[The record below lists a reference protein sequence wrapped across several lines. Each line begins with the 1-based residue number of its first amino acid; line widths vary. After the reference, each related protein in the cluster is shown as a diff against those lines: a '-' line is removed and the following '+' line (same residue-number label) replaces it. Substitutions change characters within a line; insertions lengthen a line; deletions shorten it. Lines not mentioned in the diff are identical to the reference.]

1 MTSLINFVARRRLM
15 FSVIATIACLAVLA
29 LGLRRA
35 VMYTVPMFQGDY
47 VSAAKSEVA
56 APEYAWYGAGLIAY
70 QQEDYAAAKE
80 NLSKAYSALSSEDGQ
95 IKPSDNLIAGE
106 IQFLLALT
114 HERTKQNFMAI
125 EAYKQA
131 LRHNPDHMVAKYNLE
146 RLLSARGGSGGAGA
160 GEGDTSA
167 PGGQA
172 GKDGKKGI

>member
-1 MTSLINFVARRRLM
+1 MTSLINFIVRRRLM
-15 FSVIATIACLAVLA
+15 FSVIATIVCLVVLA

-47 VSAAKSEVA
+47 AAAAKSEVA
-56 APEYAWYGAGLIAY
+56 APEYAWYDVGLTAY
-70 QQEDYAAAKE
+70 QQEDYATAKE
-80 NLSKAYSALSSEDGQ
+80 ALSKAYSALSSKDGQ

-114 HERTKQNFMAI
+114 HERSKQNFMAI
-125 EAYKQA
+125 EAYKQS

-146 RLLSARGGSGGAGA
+146 RLLSDRGGSGGAGE

-167 PGGQA
+167 PGGKA

>member
-15 FSVIATIACLAVLA
+15 FSVIATIACLVVLA

-47 VSAAKSEVA
+47 VAAAKSEVA
-56 APEYAWYGAGLIAY
+56 APAQAWYDAGLTAY
-70 QQEDYAAAKE
+70 QQEDYATAKE
-80 NLSKAYSALSSEDGQ
+80 VLPKAYSALSSEDGL
-95 IKPSDNLIAGE
+95 IKPSDNAMAGE

-114 HERTKQNFMAI
+114 HERTKQKFMAI

-146 RLLSARGGSGGAGA
+146 RLLSERGATGGA
-160 GEGDTSA
+160 GEGEGDTPA
-167 PGGQA
+167 AGGTA
-172 GKDGKKGI
+172 GKDGKKRI

>member
-1 MTSLINFVARRRLM
+1 MTSLTNFVSKRRLM
-15 FSVIATIACLAVLA
+15 FSIIATIVCLVVLT
-29 LGLRRA
+29 LGLRRTI
-35 VMYTVPMFQGDY
+35 VYTVPMFQGDY

-56 APEYAWYGAGLIAY
+56 SPARAWYDAALTAY
-70 QQEDYAAAKE
+70 KQEDYDQTKE
-80 NLSKAYSALSSEDGQ
+80 YLSKAYSALSSEDGQ
-95 IKPSDNLIAGE
+95 IKSSDNHIAGE

-146 RLLSARGGSGGAGA
+146 RLLSDRGGSGGAGE
-160 GEGDTSA
+160 GEGDTSS
-167 PGGQA
+167 PGGKA

>member
-1 MTSLINFVARRRLM
+1 MTSLTNLVARHRLL
-15 FSVIATIACLAVLA
+15 FSVMATIVCLVVLV
-29 LGLRRA
+29 LGLRLA
-35 VMYTVPMFQGDY
+35 VIYTVPMFYGDY
-47 VSAAKSEVA
+47 VSAAQSEVA
-56 APEYAWYGAGLIAY
+56 SPANAWYDAGLAAY
-70 QQEDYAAAKE
+70 KQKDYDQAKE
-80 NLSKAYSALSSEDGQ
+80 YLSKSYSALSAEDGQ
-95 IKPSDNLIAGE
+95 IKPSDNHIAGE

-146 RLLSARGGSGGAGA
+146 RLLSDRGGSGGAGE

-167 PGGQA
+167 PGGKA

>member
-1 MTSLINFVARRRLM
+1 MTSLFNFVARHRLM
-15 FSVIATIACLAVLA
+15 FSVIVTIVCLLVFA
-29 LGLRRA
+29 LGLRRT

-56 APEYAWYGAGLIAY
+56 APAHAWYDAGLTAY
-70 QQEDYAAAKE
+70 KQKDYDQAKE
-80 NLSKAYSALSSEDGQ
+80 YLSKAYSALSSEDGQ
-95 IKPSDNLIAGE
+95 IKSSDNHIAGE

-131 LRHNPDHMVAKYNLE
+131 LRHSPDHMLAKYNLE
-146 RLLSARGGSGGAGA
+146 RLLSDRGGSGGAGE

-167 PGGQA
+167 PGGKA

>member
-1 MTSLINFVARRRLM
+1 MTSLINFVVRRRLM
-15 FSVIATIACLAVLA
+15 FSVIATIACLVVLA

-35 VMYTVPMFQGDY
+35 VMYTVPMFQGYY
-47 VSAAKSEVA
+47 VSAAQSEVA
-56 APEYAWYGAGLIAY
+56 QSEYAWYDAALAAY
-70 QQEDYAAAKE
+70 KQQDYDTAKDY
-80 NLSKAYSALSSEDGQ
+80 LSKAYSALSAKDGQ
-95 IKPSDNLIAGE
+95 IKLSDNHIAGE
-106 IQFLLALT
+106 IQFLLALI

-146 RLLSARGGSGGAGA
+146 RLLSQRGGPGGADP